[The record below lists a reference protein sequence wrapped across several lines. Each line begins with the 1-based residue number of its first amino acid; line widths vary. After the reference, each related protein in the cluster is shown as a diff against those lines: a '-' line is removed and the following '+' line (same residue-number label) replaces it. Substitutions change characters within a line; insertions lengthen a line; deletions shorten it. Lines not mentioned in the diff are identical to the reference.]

1 MIFFTTAFRSAV
13 TTSVVAAAV
22 AIAPVLTT
30 VGQTTVTLNGAGA
43 TFPDPLY
50 QRYAA
55 EFKRTHPN
63 MTINYQGIGSGGGIK
78 QMIAG
83 AVDFAGSDVAMTDSE
98 ASQVTRG
105 VVFVPTAGGP
115 VAVVYNLSGV
125 SNLKLSRAVLPAIFA
140 GQITNWNDP
149 KIAAANPGVNLPN
162 QPIRLAVRAD
172 SSGTSYIFTNHLSAI
187 DPYFK
192 GRVSAS
198 KTPSWPGRPL
208 KGKGNPGVAQIVKR
222 TPGTIGYVEATYA
235 TSSNLQ
241 VAQVENKKG
250 RYVSPTLEETQT
262 ALESVQ
268 FKDDFRVDF
277 NKLGDPADGYPI
289 AGLTWLMV
297 YKQYP
302 DAAKAEAVKTMV
314 NWILNQ
320 GQAFN
325 PQLGYVKIPNRIA
338 NEVGQAVNSGVT
350 TATTSSK

>member
-1 MIFFTTAFRSAV
+1 MIFFTTVRSAV

-22 AIAPVLTT
+22 AMGPVLTT
-30 VGQTTVTLNGAGA
+30 VAQTTVTLNGAGA

-63 MTINYQGIGSGGGIK
+63 ITINYQGIGSGGGIK

-83 AVDFAGSDVAMTDSE
+83 AVDFAGSDAAMTNAE
-98 ASQVTRG
+98 AGQVKPG

-125 SNLKLSRAVLPAIFA
+125 SNLKLSRAVLPAIFD
-140 GQITNWNDP
+140 GQITTWNDP
-149 KIAAANPGVNLPN
+149 KIAADNPGVNLPN

-172 SSGTSYIFTNHLSAI
+172 SSGTSFIFTNHLSAT
-187 DPYFK
+187 DAYFRGK
-192 GRVSAS
+192 VSAS

-208 KGKGNPGVAQIVKR
+208 KGKGNPGVTQIVKR

-235 TSSNLQ
+235 TNNRLQ
-241 VAQVENKKG
+241 VAQVQNKKG

-268 FKDDFRVDF
+268 FNNDFRVDF
-277 NKLGDPADGYPI
+277 TKLGDPTDGYPI

-302 DAAKAEAVKTMV
+302 DAAKADAVKTMV
-314 NWILNQ
+314 SWILNQ
-320 GQAFN
+320 GQAIN
-325 PQLGYVKIPNRIA
+325 PQLGYTRIPNRVA
-338 NEVGQAVNSGVT
+338 TQASQAVSSGVT
-350 TATTSSK
+350 SAATSSR